1 LALLLLRNN
10 GVGKSMELMNISHI
24 IMKKIIQNISV
35 VMVISALL
43 VSAFVT
49 PQTVIASTGGE
60 IGGFPS
66 FDFPG
71 FGFPGFDFPDFDFP
85 NPTVTSCEVTA
96 NLQEVA
102 FGGSVTLSWNTTG
115 FNTVRING
123 QSYSGETGSVVMTNI
138 QANTTYTLS
147 ATSADGNSNCT
158 ATVSVLCIPTPPVH
172 ECRLDLRKSVDKAT
186 ANVGDTLTYTIEVE
200 NTGNG
205 NCSGSGV
212 KIEDLVNTNLTFLT
226 QSVSSNLTAGYGTAP
241 VYTSSD
247 RTLRFNGDTL
257 TPGEKG
263 TITWTGKVTA
273 PSTCGDFSVP
283 NQAKAYAY
291 ELNNFQTAVNSNTV
305 TTQVNN
311 DCPVANP
318 APLCDSFTATPGTI
332 TVGGTAQLAW
342 QTSHATRV
350 AINNGIGEVAVDGTI
365 SVSPIA
371 NTTYILTVFGTDNRT
386 VNCQVPVVVS
396 ATPVPVCEFFTATPN
411 SFTNGGGQVTLNW
424 KLNSVSVA
432 TISPTIGTV
441 ATVGSRTIAVTSNTT
456 FVLTGTDQTNNRQVS
471 CSVPVTVSTPT
482 PVFSCQNNVSF
493 TSSDSRID
501 EGGDTTLIWSSSNVD
516 SLTISE
522 INATALSGSRTV
534 DPRRTTTYVLTARKG
549 TESVNCPLTIT
560 VDEDSGGGGGG
571 GGGSVT
577 PRCELTIS
585 DNQIRSGEQIT
596 LRWETSNATEMTI
609 KDDRRNTV
617 ATTED
622 KLSRDK
628 KDFLDGSIRLRPTRD
643 TEYTLVAERGSRDRT
658 CKVSVDVD
666 DLTVLTNRDQQPLVA
681 GISLSNVPYTG
692 FEAGPVLTLTF
703 YVLLL
708 AWALFVA
715 YVLVLRRQPKTEAVH
730 ITETASGVSVMQKA
744 EAIRPDV
751 FVQSTFMA
759 PVAASTA
766 MLPTNL
772 PTGTPMIGYG
782 NHSAVSINPHQV
794 SDEVITTL
802 ENRAHKQ
809 MALLS
814 SDAIAYF
821 IATTEGVLER
831 NESLDQVI
839 SEAKTTYP
847 LEDGWIVINE
857 SRMRGLCDVCVVNQ
871 TLAQTEIFEP
881 SVMPV
886 GSSSL
891 AEAIIT
897 GNVIAAYEM
906 IGNRPMFALADA
918 AADFDAV
925 YRNRTGAG
933 LFVSDMLTT
942 EAAKLSDEK
951 IKNVIAALTGAI
963 DGTYT
968 DESSAVKMAIMK
980 AVKEVA

>member
-1 LALLLLRNN
+1 
-10 GVGKSMELMNISHI
+10 MNISHFT
-24 IMKKIIQNISV
+24 MKKIIQNIST
-35 VMVISALL
+35 VMVVSALL
-43 VSAFVT
+43 ISAVMT
-49 PQTVIASTGGE
+49 PQSVIASTGNDT
-60 IGGFPS
+60 GGFPS

-71 FGFPGFDFPDFDFP
+71 FDFPGFDFPNFGFP
-85 NPTVTSCEVTA
+85 PVAVTSCEVTA
-96 NLQEVA
+96 NVQEVA

-115 FNTVRING
+115 FNNVRING

-158 ATVSVLCIPTPPVH
+158 ATVSILCIPTPPIH
-172 ECRLDLRKSVDKAT
+172 ECRLDLKKSVNKA
-186 ANVGDTLTYTIEVE
+186 AAIVGDILTYTITIE

-205 NCSGSGV
+205 DCSGSGV
-212 KIEDLVNTNLTFLT
+212 KITDVVNNNLTFLEQT
-226 QSVSSNLTAGYGTAP
+226 VSSNLTAGYGNSP

-247 RTLRFNGDTL
+247 RTLRFNGNTL
-257 TPGEKG
+257 NPGEKG
-263 TITWTGKVTA
+263 TITWTGRVTA
-273 PSTCGDFSVP
+273 PTICGDFTIP

-305 TTQVNN
+305 DTAVDNN
-311 DCPVANP
+311 CPVSNP

-350 AINNGIGEVAVDGTI
+350 AINNGIGEVAVDGTT

-371 NTTYILTVFGTDNRT
+371 NTTYVLTVFGTDNRT

-424 KLNSVSVA
+424 KLNNVSIA
-432 TISPTIGTV
+432 SISPTIGAV
-441 ATVGSRTIAVTSNTT
+441 ATTGNRTVSVTTNTT
-456 FVLTGTDQTNNRQVS
+456 FVLTGTDQTNNKQVS
-471 CSVPVTVSTPT
+471 CSVPVTVSTPA
-482 PVFSCQNNVSF
+482 PVFTCQNNVSF
-493 TSSDSRID
+493 AASDSRIN
-501 EGGDTTLIWSSSNVD
+501 EGDDTVLNWSTTNVD
-516 SLTISE
+516 SLSISE
-522 INATALSGSRTV
+522 INATALSGSRSV

-549 TESVNCPLTIT
+549 TESVNCPLTII
-560 VDEDSGGGGGG
+560 VDEDNGGGGGG

-596 LRWETSNATEMTI
+596 LRWNTSNATEMTI
-609 KDDRRNTV
+609 RDDRRNII

-658 CKVSVDVD
+658 CKVNVDVE

-681 GISLSNVPYTG
+681 GISLSNVPNTG
-692 FEAGPVLTLTF
+692 FEAGPVLTLIF

-708 AWALFVA
+708 AWALFMA
-715 YVLVLRRQPKTEAVH
+715 YVLVLRRQPTGEVVHVTEMIGGSSA
-730 ITETASGVSVMQKA
+730 MQKA
-744 EAIRPDV
+744 ETIRPDV
-751 FVQSTFMA
+751 FVQSTYIA
-759 PVAASTA
+759 PVATA
-766 MLPTNL
+766 TFPTNL

-782 NHSAVSINPHQV
+782 NHSAVSVNPHQV
-794 SDEVITTL
+794 SDAIVTAL
-802 ENRAHKQ
+802 ENRAHEQK
-809 MALLS
+809 ALLS

-821 IATTEGVLER
+821 IATTEGVVER

-839 SEAKTTYP
+839 AEAKTTYP

-871 TLAQTEIFEP
+871 TQAQSETFTP
-881 SVMPV
+881 SVMPT

-891 AEAIIT
+891 AEAIVT
-897 GNVIAAYEM
+897 GNIIAAYNM

-925 YRNRTGAG
+925 YRNRTGADVS
-933 LFVSDMLTT
+933 VSDMLTT

-951 IKNVIAALTGAI
+951 IKNVITALTGAI

-968 DESSAVKMAIMK
+968 DEASAVKMAIMK